1 MGFQLSSLLH
11 QLTQSRQTLSA
22 SKQLHALII
31 TLNLTSDSFFATKI
45 TRLYSIN
52 RDLHSARKLFDETPD
67 RSVYLWNSMIR
78 AYAQQHKFKDAFSL
92 FTHMRSSSDT
102 PPDNYTYACIIR
114 ACTDKTDLFGLR
126 TVHGGVI
133 VSGLEFDSVSSSAL
147 VSGYSKLGLVDE
159 AHAVFDGICDPDLV
173 LWNSMIAGYGYGR
186 ESWSKS
192 LQLFSE
198 MRKMGKDPDGYT
210 FVGLIS
216 GGVNDPRLLGVYRG
230 IHCLCL
236 KYGLESNSHV
246 ASSVVSMYSRCNCLD
261 SAYKSFSSL
270 QNPDIVQ
277 WSSLI
282 TGFSQT
288 GNSEEAL
295 FLFREMI
302 LEGERADPT
311 LIASV
316 LGDSSK
322 LAMVEPGRQIHGF
335 VFRQGFESDVKVASS
350 LIDMYTK
357 CGFPVFGVRVFEIMH
372 ERNVVTYNSI
382 ISGLGSNGLIS
393 EAFAVFQEMVEKGF
407 KPDLS
412 TFSALLSS
420 CSHGGLVSD
429 GKEIFRRMEE
439 DFGVT
444 PRIEH
449 YVYMVKL
456 LGMAGEL
463 QEAYDLINK
472 MKVPPDSGV
481 LGALLSCCVVHGN
494 AEFGKIVAE
503 MLSEI
508 DPNRIA
514 YRVMLSNIY
523 AANEKWDEVK
533 KLRDNISVSGLRKSP
548 GFSYI

>member
-11 QLTQSRQTLSA
+11 ELTQSRQTLSV
-22 SKQLHALII
+22 SKQLHALIVR
-31 TLNLTSDSFFATKI
+31 LNLSSDPFFATKI

-52 RDLHSARKLFDETPD
+52 HDLHSARKLFDETPD

-78 AYAQQHKFKDAFSL
+78 AYAQQHKFKDAFYL
-92 FTHMRSSSDT
+92 FTHMRCSGT

-114 ACTDKTDLFGLR
+114 ACTERTDSFGLR
-126 TVHGGVI
+126 IAHGGVI
-133 VSGLEFDSVSSSAL
+133 VSGLEFDSVTSSAL
-147 VSGYSKLGLVDE
+147 VSGYSKLGLVDI
-159 AHAVFDGICDPDLV
+159 AQTVFDGICEPDLV

-186 ESWSKS
+186 PWCESLK
-192 LQLFSE
+192 LFSK

-216 GGVNDPRLLGVYRG
+216 GVNDPRLLGVCQG

-236 KYGLESNSHV
+236 KNGLDSNSHV
-246 ASSVVSMYSRCNCLD
+246 ASSIVSMYSRCNCLD
-261 SAYKSFSSL
+261 SAYKTFSGL
-270 QNPDIVQ
+270 PDPDIVQ

-282 TGFSQT
+282 TGLSQT

-302 LEGERADPT
+302 LEGERPDPA

-322 LAMVEPGRQIHGF
+322 LAMVEPGRQIHSF
-335 VFRQGFESDVKVASS
+335 VFRHGFESDVKVASS

-357 CGFPVFGVRVFEIMH
+357 CGAPKLGVRVFEIMH

-393 EAFAVFQEMVEKGF
+393 EAFLVFQEMVEKGF
-407 KPDLS
+407 KPDVS
-412 TFSALLSS
+412 TFSALLSN
-420 CSHGGLVSD
+420 CSHGGLVRD
-429 GKEIFRRMEE
+429 GREIFRRMEE

-456 LGMAGEL
+456 LGLAGEL
-463 QEAYDLINK
+463 QEAYDLIKK

-494 AEFGKIVAE
+494 SEFGRIIAD

-508 DPNRIA
+508 DPNKTA

-533 KLRDNISVSGLRKSP
+533 KVRDEISVSGLRKTP
-548 GFSYI
+548 GISCI

>member
-11 QLTQSRQTLSA
+11 ELTQSGQTLSV
-22 SKQLHALII
+22 SKQLHALIVR
-31 TLNLTSDSFFATKI
+31 LNLSSDPFFATKI

-52 RDLHSARKLFDETPD
+52 HHLHSAP
-67 RSVYLWNSMIR
+67 
-78 AYAQQHKFKDAFSL
+78 YAQEHKFKDAFYL
-92 FTHMRSSSDT
+92 FTHMRCSGT

-114 ACTDKTDLFGLR
+114 ACTERTDSFGLR
-126 TVHGGVI
+126 IAHGGVI
-133 VSGLEFDSVSSSAL
+133 VSGLEFDSVTSSAL
-147 VSGYSKLGLVDE
+147 VSGYSKLGL
-159 AHAVFDGICDPDLV
+159 PDLV

-186 ESWSKS
+186 PWCESLK
-192 LQLFSE
+192 LFSE

-216 GGVNDPRLLGVYRG
+216 GVNDSQLLGVCRG

-236 KYGLESNSHV
+236 KNGLDSNSHV
-246 ASSVVSMYSRCNCLD
+246 ASSIVSMYSRCNCLD
-261 SAYKSFSSL
+261 SAYKTFRGL
-270 QNPDIVQ
+270 PDLDIVQ

-282 TGFSQT
+282 TGLSQT

-322 LAMVEPGRQIHGF
+322 LAMVEPGRQIHSF
-335 VFRQGFESDVKVASS
+335 VFRHGFESDVKVASS

-357 CGFPVFGVRVFEIMH
+357 CGAPTFGVRVFEIMH

-393 EAFAVFQEMVEKGF
+393 EAFLVFQEMVEKGF

-412 TFSALLSS
+412 TFSALLSN
-420 CSHGGLVSD
+420 CSHGGLVRD
-429 GKEIFRRMEE
+429 GREIFRRMEE

-456 LGMAGEL
+456 LGLAGEL
-463 QEAYDLINK
+463 QEAYDLIKK
-472 MKVPPDSGV
+472 MKMPPDSGV

-494 AEFGKIVAE
+494 SEFGRIIAD

-508 DPNRIA
+508 DPNKTA

-533 KLRDNISVSGLRKSP
+533 KVRDEISVSGLRKTP
-548 GFSYI
+548 GISCI

>member
-11 QLTQSRQTLSA
+11 ELTQSRQTLSV
-22 SKQLHALII
+22 SKQLHALIVR
-31 TLNLTSDSFFATKI
+31 LNLSSDPFFATKI

-52 RDLHSARKLFDETPD
+52 HDLHSARKLFDETPD

-78 AYAQQHKFKDAFSL
+78 AYAQEHKFKDAFYL
-92 FTHMRSSSDT
+92 FTHMRCSCT

-114 ACTDKTDLFGLR
+114 ACTERTDSFGLR
-126 TVHGGVI
+126 IAHGGVI
-133 VSGLEFDSVSSSAL
+133 VSGLEFDSVTSRTL
-147 VSGYSKLGLVDE
+147 VSGYSKLGLVDI
-159 AHAVFDGICDPDLV
+159 AHTVFDGICKPDLV

-186 ESWSKS
+186 LWCESLK
-192 LQLFSE
+192 LFSE
-198 MRKMGKDPDGYT
+198 MRKMGKDPDGHT

-216 GGVNDPRLLGVYRG
+216 GVNDPQLLGVCRG

-236 KYGLESNSHV
+236 KNGLDSNSHV
-246 ASSVVSMYSRCNCLD
+246 ASSIVSMYSRCNCLD
-261 SAYKSFSSL
+261 SAYKTFSGL
-270 QNPDIVQ
+270 PDPDVVQ

-282 TGFSQT
+282 TGLSQT

-322 LAMVEPGRQIHGF
+322 LAMVEPGRQIHSF
-335 VFRQGFESDVKVASS
+335 VFCHGFESDVKVASS

-357 CGFPVFGVRVFEIMH
+357 CGAPMFGVRVSEIMH

-382 ISGLGSNGLIS
+382 IS
-393 EAFAVFQEMVEKGF
+393 EMVEKGF
-407 KPDLS
+407 KPDHS
-412 TFSALLSS
+412 TFSALLSN
-420 CSHGGLVSD
+420 CSRGGLVRD
-429 GKEIFRRMEE
+429 GREIFRRMEE

-456 LGMAGEL
+456 LGLAGEL
-463 QEAYDLINK
+463 QEAYDLIKK

-481 LGALLSCCVVHGN
+481 LGALLSII
-494 AEFGKIVAE
+494 AD
-503 MLSEI
+503 MLSKI
-508 DPNRIA
+508 DPSKTA

-533 KLRDNISVSGLRKSP
+533 KVRDEIFVYGLRKTP
-548 GFSYI
+548 GISCI